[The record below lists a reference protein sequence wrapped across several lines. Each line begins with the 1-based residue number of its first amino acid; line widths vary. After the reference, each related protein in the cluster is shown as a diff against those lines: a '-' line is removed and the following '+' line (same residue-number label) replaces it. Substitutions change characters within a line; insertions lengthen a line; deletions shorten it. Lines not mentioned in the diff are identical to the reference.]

1 MSWLGRSGNTM
12 TRPSRGQNHVS
23 PEKQHRRRL
32 TDKILLAFHAACD
45 EEAVGI
51 AGHLLE
57 VLESVIKHPSFLP
70 ARTDRRKPQGLA
82 APRERLW
89 NIRYPS
95 PWNTNA
101 GWIR

>member
-1 MSWLGRSGNTM
+1 M
-12 TRPSRGQNHVS
+12 TRPSRRQNQVA
-23 PEKQHRRRL
+23 PEKGRKRRL

-45 EEAVGI
+45 EECVTI
-51 AGHLLE
+51 AGLLLD
-57 VLESVIKHPSFLP
+57 VLEDVIKHPSLLP
-70 ARTDRRKPQGLA
+70 SGTDRRKPESLN

-101 GWIR
+101 GWVR

>member
-1 MSWLGRSGNTM
+1 MPRE
-12 TRPSRGQNHVS
+12 R
-23 PEKQHRRRL
+23 RRRL
-32 TDKILLAFHAACD
+32 TDKILVAFHAACD
-45 EEAVGI
+45 EQSVAI

-57 VLESVIKHPSFLP
+57 VLEAVIKHPSFLP
-70 ARTDRRKPQGLA
+70 SGVERRKPQSLN

-101 GWIR
+101 GWIW